1 MFSFLQKKRVT
12 AEEKILV
19 GKVQETEQQAQ
30 LEEKTVETHQF
41 ETNRL
46 AESAETVITVRT
58 GRSSHETS
66 RLQRDLRNNG
76 TSSQKLNTEFQQ
88 KNEED
93 LKIQAV
99 ETLASIRKENQK
111 GMQRSNEEQA
121 NLSQQLQ
128 HRESELCHAQEMV
141 RCLRNQLAELENAV
155 QQKDAGLKAEK
166 RSKTQSLETLA
177 STRREYD
184 ERLQRSDEERASLGE
199 QLQKRVSLLS
209 QAQET
214 IDGLRYQLAENEKT
228 LNTERIRSSQVT
240 RQKDSM
246 LQAEKDS
253 SALLQETLES
263 TKKECEETLERS
275 NEEGARLRQRYVE
288 SQSELRQAQ
297 ETVDGLRNQ
306 LAESEK
312 MVSTDR
318 TASSQITTSLQSD
331 LQEIS
336 EKLKENEEMSERS
349 KEQRERLSEQYG
361 ESQSELRRAQET
373 VDGLRNQLAES
384 EKMVSTERTASLQI
398 TTSLQSDLRRSS
410 ERLKEYE
417 EMLERSDEE
426 LERLNR
432 QHEESQSEL
441 RRAKETIIES
451 RRDWTIPR
459 DEIEIS
465 DEVLGKGGWGW
476 VKEGKFRGTK
486 VAVKQMHEVIVS
498 SYNIKLF
505 EREMKIAA
513 SCRHPNLLQF
523 LGATNDNAVAL
534 FVTELMDT
542 DLRTEL
548 TQRSLKY
555 KEVIAL
561 SLDVNLALNYLH
573 LKDPPIVHRD
583 ISSANVL
590 LWKQGKEWRAKLSDY
605 GSANLMQEC
614 QTACPG
620 ASIYAAPEARTSTR
634 QSPKVSY

>member
-297 ETVDGLRNQ
+297 ETVDGLRNP

-318 TASSQITTSLQSD
+318 TASS
-331 LQEIS
+331 
-336 EKLKENEEMSERS
+336 
-349 KEQRERLSEQYG
+349 
-361 ESQSELRRAQET
+361 
-373 VDGLRNQLAES
+373 
-384 EKMVSTERTASLQI
+384 QI

-486 VAVKQMHEVIVS
+486 VAVKQMHEIIIS
-498 SYNIKLF
+498 PYNIKLF
-505 EREMKIAA
+505 EREMKMAA

-523 LGATNDNAVAL
+523 IGATNDNAIPL

-542 DLRTEL
+542 DLRTKL
-548 TQRSLKY
+548 SQWSLKH